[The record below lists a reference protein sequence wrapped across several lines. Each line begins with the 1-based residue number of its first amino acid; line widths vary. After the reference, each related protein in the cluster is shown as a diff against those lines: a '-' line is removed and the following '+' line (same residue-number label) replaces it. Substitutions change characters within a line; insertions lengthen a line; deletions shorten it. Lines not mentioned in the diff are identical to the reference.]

1 MNTPQIAI
9 VAVAVVVATFILACW
24 SLAYFRGWRVIA
36 PASNGKRVPRRSE
49 TAVPAAAAEGSAA
62 AAGAVP
68 IRDDRGRF
76 AGRRSE
82 AERAS

>member
-1 MNTPQIAI
+1 MSTTSVAI
-9 VAVAVVVATFILACW
+9 TCVTSVLIVFILACW

-36 PASNGKRVPRRSE
+36 PASNGKRVGG
-49 TAVPAAAAEGSAA
+49 TDAAPATAEGSPV
-62 AAGAVP
+62 AGAVP
-68 IRDDRGRF
+68 IRDGRGRF